1 VIVRTLA
8 RASLAI
14 LASVP
19 ALAAEAQEQE
29 PSIFAG
35 NLGNVIV
42 TLIIFGLVIAVLG
55 KLAWRPLLTVL
66 NERER
71 SIRESLETARRER
84 QAAEEVMARYSAQ
97 LEKAREEAGAIVEE
111 GRRDGEAV
119 RRRIHE
125 EARGQANEIIE
136 RARRE
141 IRLATDA
148 ALKELY
154 DHTADLAV
162 KLAGGIIRKELSVED
177 HRRLV
182 AESLDRMRA
191 AARTKVSQ

>member
-1 VIVRTLA
+1 MIVRTLV

-19 ALAAEAQEQE
+19 ALASEAQEQE

-35 NLGNVIV
+35 NLGNVVV

-97 LEKAREEAGAIVEE
+97 LEKAREEASAIVDE

-191 AARTKVSQ
+191 AGRTKVSQ

>member
-1 VIVRTLA
+1 VIVRTLV

-42 TLIIFGLVIAVLG
+42 TLIIFGLVITVLG

-84 QAAEEVMARYSAQ
+84 QAAEEVLARYQTQ

-119 RRRIHE
+119 RRRIHD

-162 KLAGGIIRKELSVED
+162 KLAGGIIRKELSAED

-191 AARTKVSQ
+191 AAHTKVSQ